1 MVAIESN
8 GEDGDVRY
16 LDLKLNYLREKK
28 NNRITSRKWYRLLS
42 PVLKSDV
49 VTCSLVEQ
57 RLK

>member
-28 NNRITSRKWYRLLS
+28 KQQNHIKKMVQAIISCFEKRCGNL
-42 PVLKSDV
+42 
-49 VTCSLVEQ
+49 
-57 RLK
+57 